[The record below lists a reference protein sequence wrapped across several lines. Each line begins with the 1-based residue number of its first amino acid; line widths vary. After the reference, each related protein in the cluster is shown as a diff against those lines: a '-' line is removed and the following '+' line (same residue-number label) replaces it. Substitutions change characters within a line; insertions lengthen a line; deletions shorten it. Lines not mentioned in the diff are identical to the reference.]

1 MSAFLSHLSTSQEIE
16 KYVANWLKTAAQEKL
31 EKGTS

>member
-1 MSAFLSHLSTSQEIE
+1 MFAFLSHLSTSQEIE
-16 KYVANWLKTAAQEKL
+16 KHVSNWLKTAAQKKL